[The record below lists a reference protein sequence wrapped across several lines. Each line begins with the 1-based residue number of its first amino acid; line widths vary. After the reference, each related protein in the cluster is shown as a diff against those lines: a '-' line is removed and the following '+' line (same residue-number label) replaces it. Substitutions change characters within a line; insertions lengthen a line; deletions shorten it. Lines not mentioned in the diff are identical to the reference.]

1 MTKMVIQTQDRVTDL
16 YWYEIIKNILSN
28 SKHYLF
34 TIEIWEKMRDEYG
47 YSYDKDRVEKDLLN
61 LQRAGYAVSVYKR
74 GKQAWT
80 FPSEK
85 KLLQVEKNKKIDSAI
100 AEFINARNR
109 IPTVEELNAKIDEPI
124 IQPLISER
132 LVKISKLTKSID
144 EIITQSCEQNL
155 RKTEKVKNH
164 KQWTASP
171 CKLDTREMPFYETII
186 DKLDGIIEDID
197 ILTTVTIIDARKRK
211 LNILL

>member
-1 MTKMVIQTQDRVTDL
+1 MASQTNDRVTDV
-16 YWYEIIKNILSN
+16 YWYDIIKNILSDN
-28 SKHYLF
+28 KHYLF
-34 TIEIWEKMRDEYG
+34 TIEIWEKMRDNYG
-47 YSYDKDRVEKDLLN
+47 YSYGADRVEKELLN
-61 LQRAGYAVSVYKR
+61 LQRSGYVVPVDKR

-85 KLLQVEKNKKIDSAI
+85 KLLQLERNKIIDSAI

-109 IPTVEELNAKIDEPI
+109 LPTIKEVIASIDEI
-124 IQPLISER
+124 ILQKFISER
-132 LVKISKLTKSID
+132 LVKILKLTKAID

-155 RKTEKVKNH
+155 RKTENEMN
-164 KQWTASP
+164 QEQLTEPP
-171 CKLDTREMPFYETII
+171 CKLDVREMPFYETVL

-197 ILTTVTIIDARKRK
+197 ILTIVTIIDVRKRK

>member
-1 MTKMVIQTQDRVTDL
+1 MASQTNDRVTDV
-16 YWYEIIKNILSN
+16 YWYDIIKNILSDN
-28 SKHYLF
+28 KHYLF
-34 TIEIWEKMRDEYG
+34 TIEIWEKMRDNYG
-47 YSYDKDRVEKDLLN
+47 YSYGEDRVEKELLN
-61 LQRAGYAVSVYKR
+61 LQRSGYVVPVDKR

-85 KLLQVEKNKKIDSAI
+85 KLLQLERNKIIDSAI

-109 IPTVEELNAKIDEPI
+109 LPTIKEVIASIDEI
-124 IQPLISER
+124 ILQKFISER
-132 LVKISKLTKSID
+132 LVKILKLTKAID

-155 RKTEKVKNH
+155 RKTENEMN
-164 KQWTASP
+164 QEQLTEPP
-171 CKLDTREMPFYETII
+171 CKLDVREMPFYETVL

-197 ILTTVTIIDARKRK
+197 ILTIVTIIDVRKRK